1 MEHLESAIAL
11 RHHFWGKPQRLD
23 WPGQLKLLETRGLCS
38 NISIDQLKR
47 WEQQK
52 PERVD
57 AAGLSVASSQD
68 IALIADT
75 KWLGLWQNNLQKRME
90 LPAVIVID
98 HRLAHSV
105 QSSVGE
111 SSSRKPLL
119 IVSKFPKVAFGQ
131 LVEALYPKA
140 SLGWSADD
148 YAESLQSGPHIAP
161 SAYVAQSATLGPG
174 TQVAPG
180 AVVGCGAV
188 LGEKCTVGPNATIGA
203 RVVLGDR
210 CSVGAGARIFATVAG
225 SHCHFRAN
233 AVIGERGYGVCLA
246 PALSGTNIEQHEAYN
261 IPQIAAVRI
270 GDRCELRHGSVVD
283 RGALSDTILSDDVHI
298 DSQSIVGHG
307 ATIGARVSVGALCG
321 IGGQATLGE
330 DCIVY
335 GGSAVLEGRTLAPRC
350 IVQVDTIVTKSHLQ
364 PAEVL
369 MGVPAVPAET
379 WKRRIAYINRL
390 FKMHVRE
397 RS

>member
-11 RHHFWGKPQRLD
+11 RHYFWGKPQRLD

-57 AAGLSVASSQD
+57 VAGLSVASSQD

-75 KWLGLWQNNLQKRME
+75 KWLGLWQSNLQKRME
-90 LPAVIVID
+90 LPAVIVVD

-225 SHCHFRAN
+225 SNCHFRAN

-283 RGALSDTILSDDVHI
+283 RGALSDTILGDDVHV
-298 DSQSIVGHG
+298 DTHAVVGHG
-307 ATIGARVSVGALCG
+307 AVIGARVSIGVFSGV
-321 IGGQATLGE
+321 GGQAMVGD
-330 DCIVY
+330 DCILY
-335 GGSAVLEGRTLAPRC
+335 GRSAVLEGRVLASRC
-350 IVQVDTIVTKSHLQ
+350 VLQTDTVVTKSQLQ
-364 PAEVL
+364 SGETLRGNSALVAEI
-369 MGVPAVPAET
+369 
-379 WKRRIAYINRL
+379 WKKRESYVNRL
-390 FKMHVRE
+390 FKAHLRR